1 MDLIKKLEIFLT
13 IRFMQNTPREKKF
26 REVLVREQAFLD
38 NINIDLKT
46 RPNWHFCKTDSP

>member
-38 NINIDLKT
+38 NINLDLK
-46 RPNWHFCKTDSP
+46 RRQK